1 MPSALTRAECS
12 LLGLSLFTISMMPSA
27 FRSSTG
33 GAAFTMSKVATP
45 LSLAILELPPKPTCA
60 RELPKRLRL
69 ERPPFPC
76 PHPPG
81 PSRPPRLG
89 AAAGTSS
96 QGMTVSLQLVV
107 PPHRMARMVSAIPP
121 TSEPT
126 PTAIASV
133 SVLPALALGTESPA
147 LLMGGMAL
155 TIVPVAMV
163 GADVT
168 VTPMKEEVDS
178 ICSTSVVA
186 LAVGVVTM
194 MFTWVDAALAVT
206 LILLRAEESEAQT
219 VGFIVK

>member
-1 MPSALTRAECS
+1 
-12 LLGLSLFTISMMPSA
+12 
-27 FRSSTG
+27 
-33 GAAFTMSKVATP
+33 
-45 LSLAILELPPKPTCA
+45 
-60 RELPKRLRL
+60 
-69 ERPPFPC
+69 
-76 PHPPG
+76 
-81 PSRPPRLG
+81 
-89 AAAGTSS
+89 
-96 QGMTVSLQLVV
+96 
-107 PPHRMARMVSAIPP
+107 MVTAIPP

-147 LLMGGMAL
+147 LIMGGMAL

-168 VTPMKEEVDS
+168 VIPMKEVDS

-206 LILLRAEESEAQT
+206 LILLRAVESEAQT